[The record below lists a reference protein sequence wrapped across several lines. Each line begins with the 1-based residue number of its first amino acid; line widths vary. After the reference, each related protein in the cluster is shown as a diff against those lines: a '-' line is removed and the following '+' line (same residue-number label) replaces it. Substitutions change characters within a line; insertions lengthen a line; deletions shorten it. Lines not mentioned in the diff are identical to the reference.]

1 MVKFTN
7 IAWLFLIICTI
18 PLYGNPVDQIETTND
33 LQKIVASDEG
43 KIPKVTIND
52 TSIVLEVAKRLNSTN
67 GLNSTSA
74 SSAKIMPRSANS
86 TDDGAIESEDL
97 ITQINKPDESRQ
109 NNTSNNLAIPATA
122 DKIKI
127 ISEIKE
133 SNATL
138 KTTTVKSETNE
149 SSTTLKTTTISSEIN
164 QLNATSTA
172 VPKLVVSESTTIA
185 IASTT
190 TSLNAEQK
198 DSTTSTEVTKTSSL
212 QPTSALIT
220 AEVTSDFIGED
231 PIPAQ
236 PGNEDLEAIQNGED
250 DKEENVDEDA
260 NKHDDKEQAKN
271 DPSVIID
278 PAKPEPKIPGENSK
292 AISKLQTRGFNML

>member
-1 MVKFTN
+1 MVKFIN

-52 TSIVLEVAKRLNSTN
+52 TSIVLEVEKRLNSTN
-67 GLNSTSA
+67 DLSSTSA

-86 TDDGAIESEDL
+86 TGDGAIESEDL
-97 ITQINKPDESRQ
+97 ITKINKPDELRQ
-109 NNTSNNLAIPATA
+109 NNTSNNSAVPATT
-122 DKIKI
+122 DKIKV

-133 SNATL
+133 SNTTL
-138 KTTTVKSETNE
+138 KTDIVTSEINE
-149 SSTTLKTTTISSEIN
+149 SNTTLKTTTINSEIN
-164 QLNATSTA
+164 KLNATTTSVT
-172 VPKLVVSESTTIA
+172 KLVVSESTTTA

-198 DSTTSTEVTKTSSL
+198 YSTTSTEVSKK
-212 QPTSALIT
+212 
-220 AEVTSDFIGED
+220 
-231 PIPAQ
+231 
-236 PGNEDLEAIQNGED
+236 NGED

-271 DPSVIID
+271 DPPVIIE
-278 PAKPEPKIPGENSK
+278 PAKPEQKIPGENSK